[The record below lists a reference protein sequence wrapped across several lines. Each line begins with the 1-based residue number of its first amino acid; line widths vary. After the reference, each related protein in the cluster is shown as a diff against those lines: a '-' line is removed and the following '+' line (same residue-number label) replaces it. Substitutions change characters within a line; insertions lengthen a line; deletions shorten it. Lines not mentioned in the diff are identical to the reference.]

1 MSFLEKVKDL
11 QGQRGTSGF
20 KPLKI
25 DTELYKLE
33 RDGKEEL
40 KKEILE
46 ALADTSFSNLIIHE
60 ALRSEDIFVSHSA
73 IRTWRIRNG
82 IIQG

>member
-46 ALADTSFSNLIIHE
+46 ALADTSFSNLIINE
-60 ALRSEDIFVSHSA
+60 ALRSEDIFVSHSG
-73 IRTWRIRNG
+73 IRTRRIRNG

>member
-1 MSFLEKVKDL
+1 MSFSKVIKEL
-11 QGQRGTSGF
+11 QGQRGNGS

-33 RDGKEEL
+33 QQGNQE
-40 KKEILE
+40 
-46 ALADTSFSNLIIHE
+46 LADEIIKALNDTSYSNLVIHD
-60 ALRSEDIFVSHSA
+60 ALRTEDIFVSHSA

-82 IIQG
+82 ILTG